1 MNNKFLKLFLI
12 PLFFLGI
19 SCSTNGGNDSTS
31 VLIKTT
37 MGDIKLKLYDETPL
51 HRDNFIQLV
60 KSGFYEG
67 ISFHRVIKDFMIQ
80 SGDPSTKTAKEGN
93 VSDTLKTYTIPSEI
107 NHKYFH
113 KKGALAAARQAD
125 EINPQMRSSG
135 TQFYIIQGV
144 KFNDDELLTAE
155 KRINNNIKQAVYI
168 RILKECSDSLQRTGI
183 PQADAKI
190 QEVASMKM
198 FQYLSDNKDYKIPEE
213 QRNIYKTIG
222 GTPRLDQTY
231 TVFGEVTEGLD
242 IVDRIASTATGPN
255 DVPLNDIKILK
266 IKILKK

>member
-107 NHKYFH
+107 NHKYFL

-125 EINPQMRSSG
+125 EINPQKGFQLRFDYEP
-135 TQFYIIQGV
+135 FYIG
-144 KFNDDELLTAE
+144 KG
-155 KRINNNIKQAVYI
+155 
-168 RILKECSDSLQRTGI
+168 TG
-183 PQADAKI
+183 
-190 QEVASMKM
+190 
-198 FQYLSDNKDYKIPEE
+198 
-213 QRNIYKTIG
+213 
-222 GTPRLDQTY
+222 
-231 TVFGEVTEGLD
+231 
-242 IVDRIASTATGPN
+242 DRIKTSSYDRESPF
-255 DVPLNDIKILK
+255 KINK
-266 IKILKK
+266 IKKIKN